1 MPENMQNLFLSLRIS
16 IILSGY
22 SVKKIAKIG
31 ASYHFDFQE
40 GARPDDLRRFLERF
54 DPKGNMIIVSI
65 SKIRIETSLWK
76 SPREFLSSLV

>member
-54 DPKGNMIIVSI
+54 DPK
-65 SKIRIETSLWK
+65 
-76 SPREFLSSLV
+76 